1 MSRITTKLQENRKDD
16 CMKKLKI
23 IIFCVISLS
32 LVGCGVRQNTSDTSS
47 KSNINTNSFDNF
59 DFKKIKVGDRKT
71 DVIDLLGKPTEIDY
85 YDELNVYNV
94 EVHYY
99 YFDDSEYGYVFKYV
113 DDELK
118 DKFISKKM
126 SEEDDDQIKSNA
138 EDYFSKLK

>member
-1 MSRITTKLQENRKDD
+1 
-16 CMKKLKI
+16 MKKLKI